1 MNTTN
6 GSPRETYRK
15 NAISVGILFIIA
27 TVVHVLGKT
36 KFLDPIL
43 DAPDLLIKV
52 SSNQNQLII
61 GSLLVLISV
70 FACAGIA
77 IGLYPVLRKH
87 NEALALGSVGFRVM
101 ETMLYVIGVACTLSL
116 IPLSQGSA
124 SAGAANASPFQIS
137 GTLLLAVKDSAG
149 MLSVIA
155 FTMGALLYYY
165 ILFRS
170 KLIPRWLSGWGL
182 VAAVSSLACILL
194 TIFGQLVPFSTVFI
208 LLQLPIGLQEMVLAV
223 WLIAKGFNQ
232 SAIVSAAVKT
242 VTNESFARSIEFT
255 KGEMEGETPF
265 ISPLGYICILMDR
278 K

>member
-1 MNTTN
+1 MNTTK
-6 GSPRETYRK
+6 GSPRGTYRK
-15 NAISVGILFIIA
+15 NAISVGVLFIIA

-52 SSNQNQLII
+52 SSNENQVII
-61 GSLLVLISV
+61 GSLLVLVSV

-124 SAGAANASPFQIS
+124 SAGAVNASSFQIS

-149 MLSVIA
+149 MLSVVT
-155 FTMGALLYYY
+155 FTMGALMYYY
-165 ILFRS
+165 VFYRS
-170 KLIPRWLSGWGL
+170 KLIPRWLSGWGI
-182 VAAVSSLACILL
+182 VGAALSLACILL
-194 TIFGQLVPFSTVFI
+194 TMFGQLIPFSTVFI

-232 SAIVSAAVKT
+232 TAIASLSA
-242 VTNESFARSIEFT
+242 
-255 KGEMEGETPF
+255 ETA
-265 ISPLGYICILMDR
+265 
-278 K
+278 